1 MPGKSP
7 QRPKWDETIGGHV
20 LNFQGRVTMSS
31 VKNFQLVCDV
41 RTTVVRPIPLQC

>member
-1 MPGKSP
+1 MVGVVWS
-7 QRPKWDETIGGHV
+7 QRPKWDDSIGGHV

-41 RTTVVRPIPLQC
+41 CWQRLLLRR